1 MKRVLAGL
9 FLIVGIAGCG
19 NGAQETAAPVPQNV
33 DVVSIGDSL
42 TEGVGDSTNSGG
54 YVPYLEQQLESLD
67 EIDEVSFV
75 NFGKKGNRTDQL
87 LKRLQTEEIQAE
99 IEKADIV
106 MITIGGNDVVKV
118 MKENWSNLTIENFE
132 QEEIGYGERLHAIL
146 TEIRNLNDDAG
157 IVLVGIYNPFGKI
170 FVETEEDEE
179 IVRSWNETGEAVAAE
194 FDQTAFVSIENIFTE
209 GSDGL
214 FFEDQF
220 HPNDLG
226 YEQIAERIF
235 DTINGTPLERL
246 TNQKIVFA
254 NEGSN

>member
-1 MKRVLAGL
+1 MIAGL
-9 FLIVGIAGCG
+9 FLTAFLAGCG
-19 NGAQETAAPVPQNV
+19 SEAEEAAAPVPQNIH
-33 DVVSIGDSL
+33 VVSIGDSL
-42 TEGVGDSTNSGG
+42 TEGVGDSTASGG

-67 EIDEVSFV
+67 EIDDASFV

-87 LKRLQTEEIQAE
+87 LKRLQIENVKAE
-99 IEKADIV
+99 IAKADIV

-118 MKENWSNLTIENFE
+118 VKENWSDLTIEHFE
-132 QEEIGYGERLHAIL
+132 QEETGYGERLHAIL
-146 TEIRNLNDDAG
+146 TEIRNQNNDAG

-170 FVETEEDEE
+170 FIETEDDDE
-179 IVRSWNETGEAVAAE
+179 IVRSWNETGKTVASE
-194 FDQTAFVSIENIFTE
+194 FDQTAFVSIENIFSE

-226 YEQIAERIF
+226 YEQIAGRIF
-235 DTINGTPLERL
+235 DTINGAALEKL
-246 TNQKIVFA
+246 TNQKIVFV